1 MFTKPIDEIT
11 FEDVQSFCEER
22 GEGVRVEYKSELNV
36 KNHIP
41 KIVSSFANTYG
52 GIFLVGIKTDKTTN
66 MPILPIEGI
75 PNRRHIEESIQQ
87 SAEMSINPPVRPEVK
102 IVNVGD
108 GDNVVVVVRVAE
120 GSLLAPHA
128 IEDSTKVYFRVG
140 SVTHPYEL
148 ELANMELIAHMFKR
162 REDSQ
167 VVARQILKQIEEKI
181 SAIEPAHITID
192 SRQQIYGE
200 LPKITVIAQPTFPYR
215 PVISVSDIYELG
227 RKRLS
232 PLRRVAGGAA
242 CVGQRYERG
251 RGLDDITKGYIEL
264 NEYGIIY
271 HKAMVSIYNN
281 SGHERIDCYQ
291 FFAHIKELIEYAV
304 DLYGKCE
311 YLGNI
316 KISIH
321 LQEVLDRALSDPD
334 GRSYREEITRN
345 FNAEP
350 KCFDTEVFASIEC
363 LARDLENEDKRNA
376 IVEELMCPLFW
387 AFNIPV
393 DNPNVREK
401 VAKRIVRE
409 FHRKTA

>member
-11 FEDVQSFCEER
+11 FEDVESFCKES
-22 GEGVRVEYKSELNV
+22 GENVRVEYKSDITV
-36 KNHIP
+36 KRHIP

-52 GIFLVGIKTDKTTN
+52 GIFLIGIKTDKTTN

-108 GDNVVVVVRVAE
+108 GENVVVVVRVAE

-140 SVTHPYEL
+140 SVTHPYAL

-167 VVARQILKQIEEKI
+167 VVARQILKRIEEKI

-192 SRQQIYGE
+192 SLQQIYGE

-215 PVISVSDIYELG
+215 PMISVSDIYELC
-227 RKRLS
+227 RERLS

-251 RGLDDITKGYIEL
+251 RGLDDITKDYIEF

-271 HKAMVSIYNN
+271 RKAMLSIYKD
-281 SGHERIDCYQ
+281 SYTDEERMNCDQ
-291 FFAHIKELIEYAV
+291 FFFHIKDVIKYAV

-316 KISIH
+316 KISIQ
-321 LQEVLDRALSDPD
+321 LQKVLGWILSDGS
-334 GRSYREEITRN
+334 GRHYGEEITGN
-345 FNAEP
+345 LDAKTECFN
-350 KCFDTEVFASIEC
+350 TEVSSSIEC

-387 AFNIPV
+387 AFNVPV
-393 DNPNVREK
+393 DKPYIREK
-401 VAKRIVRE
+401 VTKRIVRE
-409 FHRKTA
+409 FS